1 MANVNWQAVNA
12 EIKKI
17 KAQLE
22 PLNVNAE
29 KCGNWVWI
37 SGNTKQYSHKLRKL
51 GCEFSKEKEMWFY
64 IPRSLPKGK
73 QTDKRHT
80 IDEIRSYHGSEALRK
95 AQASK
100 KGTSSSGSSRSKFSS
115 LESSDA
121 DDQFNLTDYLGGIIS
136 KLFGVYVVLYG
147 R

>member
-12 EIKKI
+12 EINKV

-51 GCEFSKEKEMWFY
+51 GCEFSKEKGMWFY
-64 IPRSLPKGK
+64 IPRSLPKRE

-80 IDEIRSYHGSEALRK
+80 IEEIRSYHGSQALRK

-100 KGTSSSGSSRSKFSS
+100 KGASSPGSSRSGFSNS
-115 LESSDA
+115 EPSEG
-121 DDQFNLTDYLGGIIS
+121 DQFNLTDYLGGIIS